1 MKNLQNN
8 MYNSELGHR
17 SLLCRLRCVRAG
29 KMRRPPVI
37 DCSRTHIINENLLR
51 ESDKLLLMCDRSSS
65 VYPLRWM
72 SSSLLSVCRDW
83 GDRLNLSAVRERLS
97 RFRRGELIASWNT
110 RTRIFGTET
119 FQAFKWHRAGPPL
132 KRAGWIFM
140 MTPAEQWHEQE
151 KRPEINVHNQL
162 QNTHH

>member
-1 MKNLQNN
+1 MKNLENN

-17 SLLCRLRCVRAG
+17 SLLCWLRS
-29 KMRRPPVI
+29 RPPVI

-72 SSSLLSVCRDW
+72 SSLLRPS
-83 GDRLNLSAVRERLS
+83 RLRWPFEFISPAARERLS
-97 RFRRGELIASWNT
+97 RFRCMKKR
-110 RTRIFGTET
+110 RINSVMKYTHENFGDRN
-119 FQAFKWHRAGPPL
+119 FPAFKWHRPAPL